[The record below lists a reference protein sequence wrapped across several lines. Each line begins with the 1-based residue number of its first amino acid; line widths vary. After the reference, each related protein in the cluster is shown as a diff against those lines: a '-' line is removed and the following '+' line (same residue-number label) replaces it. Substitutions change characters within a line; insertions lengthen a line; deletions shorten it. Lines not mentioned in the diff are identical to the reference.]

1 MYRAHLFGRVKG
13 AIGLFYEIETTVEAD
28 SPEHAARRLY
38 ERYEH
43 LSGVTIREHNTGQKE
58 PTDHEQP

>member
-1 MYRAHLFGRVKG
+1 MMYRAHFFGRVKG
-13 AIGLFYEIETTVEAD
+13 AIGLFYEVETTVEAD

-43 LSGVTIREHNTGQKE
+43 LSGVTVREHSTGQPPKE
-58 PTDHEQP
+58 DKQP